1 MNTINRYKASIIIFI
16 IVCLWGGFYDF
27 TVAFFGCVFSAI
39 LLVLGKKNK
48 SLLIPKSIVTY
59 GLMILLLCSVV
70 SVLTAI
76 DKGAAVLGVM
86 RCFVTLFFW
95 ILWNNLSGITREQLY
110 NAIPGVGSL
119 ATLIA
124 FVAYFIPSLQEYF
137 YRADRLGGFFQY
149 SNTYAVFLL
158 ICFLIIYVKR
168 EWTKFDVAELV
179 ILLLGI
185 LFTGSRSVFVLAIL
199 AVGAATAIGKTKRKN
214 KLLIVFGGIILAVVM
229 QFVFNL
235 DLERLVKLSLDSST
249 LNGRFLYWQ
258 DAVSVIVKNPL
269 GLGYMGYYYYQPQ
282 FQTGNYET
290 MFVHNGILQTAL
302 DMGIVAMAAVLVI
315 VISNIIS
322 KKNSSLNRGM
332 LLLLLLHT
340 AFDFDMQYSVMIY
353 LALMFM
359 RRADMEC
366 YEISFKTFQIPD
378 FVVCTICLFFSVA
391 LGMGHFG
398 MYEWS
403 LKLYPW
409 NTQLLEEQMLTDS
422 TTGKENAARIIK
434 ENGCLASAYDVSMQ
448 IALSEGDYE
457 IAIEYGNEMLKCAG
471 YNAEYY
477 NRAIYYL
484 SYALEDAVNSG
495 ETQTAQKILDAIT
508 NVPEIIEAKERK
520 ATPLAYRINDKPE
533 IELAEEIDTYVKKI
547 KTDL

>member
-27 TVAFFGCVFSAI
+27 TVAFFGCVFSAV

-48 SLLIPKSIVTY
+48 SLLVPKSIVTY

-86 RCFVTLFFW
+86 RCFVTLLFW
-95 ILWNNLSGITREQLY
+95 ILWNNLSGIMREQLY

-149 SNTYAVFLL
+149 SNTYAIFLL

-199 AVGAATAIGKTKRKN
+199 AVGAVTAIGKTKRKN
-214 KLLIVFGGIILAVVM
+214 KLLIVFGGIILAVIM

-484 SYALEDAVNSG
+484 SYALEDAVNEG
-495 ETQTAQKILDAIT
+495 EAEAAQIILEVIT
-508 NVPEIIEAKERK
+508 NLPKAIEEKERK
-520 ATPLAYRINDKPE
+520 ATPLAYKINDKPE
-533 IELAEEIDTYVKKI
+533 IELAEEIDTYVENLKN
-547 KTDL
+547 

>member
-1 MNTINRYKASIIIFI
+1 MKTINKYKESIIIFI
-16 IVCLWGGFYDF
+16 SICLWGGFFDF
-27 TVAFFGCVFSAI
+27 TVAFFGCTFSAV
-39 LLVLGKKNK
+39 LLVLGKKNRV
-48 SLLIPKSIVTY
+48 LLIPKGIVTY
-59 GLMILLLCSVV
+59 GLMILLFCSMI
-70 SVLTAI
+70 SVFAAI
-76 DKGAAVLGVM
+76 DKGIAVLGVL
-86 RCFVTLFFW
+86 RCFVTLLFW

-110 NAIPGVGSL
+110 HAIPGSGSL
-119 ATLIA
+119 ATLMA
-124 FVAYFIPSLQEYF
+124 FATYFIPSLQEYF

-149 SNTYAVFLL
+149 SNTYAMFLL

-185 LFTGSRSVFVLAIL
+185 LFTGSRSVFVLTIL
-199 AVGAATAIGKTKRKN
+199 AVGAATTIGKTKIKN
-214 KLLIVFGGIILAVVM
+214 KMLIVFGGIILAVVM

-290 MFVHNGILQTAL
+290 MFAHNGILQTAL

-322 KKNSSLNRGM
+322 KKNSPLNRGM

-353 LALMFM
+353 LALMLM

-366 YEISFKTFQIPD
+366 YEISLKTFQIPD

-477 NRAIYYL
+477 NKAIYFL

-495 ETQTAQKILDAIT
+495 ETETAQNILDAIT
-508 NVPEIIEAKERK
+508 NVPEIIEAKEQK
-520 ATPLAYRINDKPE
+520 ATSLAYRINDKPE
-533 IELAEEIDTYVKKI
+533 IRLAEEIDMYVKKI
-547 KTDL
+547 KIDL